1 MTTYTVKTINIEKET
16 VIPNHTELCNRL
28 GVNKNFDTSTFA
40 GVIKGAYEKI
50 KPVCIYTKVPVSFT
64 DGDVCNLGFTSV
76 KSLDLCKNLKG
87 CNEAFVFAVTLGLDT
102 ERHLL
107 TLSKTSSSRHFICD
121 AYYSAFAE
129 AVCDKAEEIIKGS
142 LCCKARFSP
151 GYGDLPLEMQ
161 RDVLNV
167 LDSTKNAGIT
177 LTHSLLMTPQ
187 KSVTAI
193 LGITQNLL

>member
-1 MTTYTVKTINIEKET
+1 MPNFFKVISSTDESTTEECSCASFNPESWSNAIFASGFVTALTASDNNI
-16 VIPNHTELCNRL
+16 
-28 GVNKNFDTSTFA
+28 S
-40 GVIKGAYEKI
+40 
-50 KPVCIYTKVPVSFT
+50 S
-64 DGDVCNLGFTSV
+64 VCNLGFTKV
-76 KSLDLCKNLKG
+76 KSHDLCKNLKG
-87 CNEAFVFAVTLGLDT
+87 CTEAFVFAVTLGLDA

-121 AYYSAFAE
+121 AYYSALAE
-129 AVCDKAEEIIKGS
+129 AVCDKAEEIIKKS

-167 LDSTKNAGIT
+167 LDSVKNAGIT
-177 LTHSLLMTPQ
+177 LTDSLLMTPQ
-187 KSVTAI
+187 KSITAI